1 MSKLIHNDRGVIG
14 LTLSQIGLIIA
25 TGIIL
30 AAVFSFIYYN
40 NWQRQAELKN
50 IATGFTIMVEGMDT
64 RFFENT
70 TLYFFPDKD
79 YHYHVSISTEY
90 IIINADGIWD
100 NKFSVKERFLIR
112 PWPRI
117 NDPDWNNGEQLHS
130 YLKASY
136 GRSGNKTNPI
146 NSSDIT
152 SVKNELK
159 IEKEQD
165 EQTLAYNPFY
175 VDNYK
180 PVYIEKIFIY
190 YDTNGDKSWN
200 KQNDEKQGFIIIYQK
215 T

>member
-1 MSKLIHNDRGVIG
+1 MLKFIHNDRGVIG

-30 AAVFSFIYYN
+30 AAVFSFLYYN
-40 NWQRQAELKN
+40 NWQRQSELKN
-50 IATGFTIMVEGMDT
+50 MATSLTTLVEGMDT
-64 RFFENT
+64 RFFDNT
-70 TLYFFPDKD
+70 TMYFFPDKD
-79 YHYHVSISTEY
+79 YHYNVSISTEY
-90 IIINADGIWD
+90 IIINADGTWD
-100 NKFSVKERFLIR
+100 NKLSVKERFLIR
-112 PWPRI
+112 AWPRI
-117 NDPDWNNGEQLHS
+117 NDPDWDTGEQLHS

-152 SVKNELK
+152 SVKNELN

-175 VDNYK
+175 VDKSK
-180 PVYIEKIFIY
+180 PVYIDKIFIY
-190 YDTNGDKSWN
+190 YDTDGDKSWN
-200 KQNDEKQGFIIIYQK
+200 KQNDENQGFIIIYQK